1 MSQHYANDDN
11 ESGAFALPSL
21 ETFYCTTAAI
31 RADDWRDDDGELM
44 GEGWYWWAC
53 FPGCMPDSDPSGPYA
68 TEAEA
73 LADARDG
80 EGDDE

>member
-1 MSQHYANDDN
+1 MTMHYRN
-11 ESGAFALPSL
+11 EREASDSMTLPSI
-21 ETFYCTTAAI
+21 ETFYRTTAAI

-53 FPGCMPDSDPSGPYA
+53 FPGCMPDSGPSGPYA